1 MTPQATRPAKDTKAK
16 TPPPARVSPLMR
28 RTLPFKFT
36 DWAAI

>member
-1 MTPQATRPAKDTKAK
+1 MTPQAPRPAKDTKVK
-16 TPPPARVSPLMR
+16 TPPPARVSPLQR